1 MALMAASSREVEV
14 RALPA
19 WVVILVPILALG
31 LQSFLPVHF
40 APFALLDLPLLVT
53 IYFAIIRSSPII
65 GTVGGVLIGT
75 LQDALT
81 GLPLG
86 VFGITNSVIGY
97 LAGSIGTWLDTE
109 NYGAR
114 LLFTFVFSF
123 LHSVMYWL
131 LMRRLLAQPADWSWV
146 REPLRAL
153 INAVAGLVLFAI
165 LDTTRRSE
173 Y

>member
-14 RALPA
+14 RTLPA
-19 WVVILVPILALG
+19 WIVILLPVVALG

-53 IYFAIIRSSPII
+53 IYFSITRASPII
-65 GTVGGVLIGT
+65 GAVGGVLIGT

-86 VFGITNSVIGY
+86 VFGITKSVTGY
-97 LAGSIGTWLDTE
+97 MAGSIGTWLDTD

-123 LHSVMYWL
+123 LHSVLYWL

-146 REPLRAL
+146 REPIRAL
-153 INAVAGLVLFAI
+153 INAIAGLVLFAV
-165 LDTTRRSE
+165 LDMLRKTE

>member
-1 MALMAASSREVEV
+1 MAASSREVEV
-14 RALPA
+14 RSLPG
-19 WVVILVPILALG
+19 WIVVLVPIVALG

-53 IYFAIIRSSPII
+53 IYFAITRSSPII

-86 VFGITNSVIGY
+86 VFGITKSVIGY
-97 LAGSIGTWLDTE
+97 MAGSIGSWLDTD

-114 LLFTFVFSF
+114 LLFTFVFTF
-123 LHSVMYWL
+123 IHSVVYWL
-131 LMRRLLAQPADWSWV
+131 LMRRLLAQPAEWSWA
-146 REPLRAL
+146 REPLRAG
-153 INAVAGLVLFAI
+153 INAIAGVVLFAL